1 MVDLVIDFF
10 KFEDE
15 GVFDV
20 AGMGYLYFLFFFLLR
35 IVWLLLTTVWD
46 LLNTVWDLLNTV
58 WDLLLVDVHFLDL
71 ALFFFLLNQN

>member
-1 MVDLVIDFF
+1 VVDLVIDFF

-20 AGMGYLYFLFFFLLR
+20 AGMGYLYFLFFFLLS

-46 LLNTVWDLLNTV
+46 LLTTV
-58 WDLLLVDVHFLDL
+58 WDLLLVDVHLLDL